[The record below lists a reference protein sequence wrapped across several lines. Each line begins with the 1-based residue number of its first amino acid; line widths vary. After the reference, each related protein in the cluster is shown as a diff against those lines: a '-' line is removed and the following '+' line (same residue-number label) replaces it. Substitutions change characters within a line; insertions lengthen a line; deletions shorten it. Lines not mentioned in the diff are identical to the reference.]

1 MTAVTKN
8 TYQSDDIQ
16 NLKARLVVIQ
26 NEFITTLTGADDY
39 TEEDLASL
47 GEMLS
52 WATSSETILT
62 NLRVEILLKV
72 VPTADA
78 EIECVAAMDT
88 ISTIHKQ
95 IIETEAKLR
104 ENKDERND

>member
-26 NEFITTLTGADDY
+26 NEFITALTGADDY

-62 NLRVEILLKV
+62 NLRVEILLRV
-72 VPTADA
+72 
-78 EIECVAAMDT
+78 EIECADAMAT
-88 ISTIHKQ
+88 VSTIHKQ
-95 IIETEAKLR
+95 ITETEEKLQG
-104 ENKDERND
+104 NKNERND